1 MPVANASRRKFTSR
15 GKYSKRTSAIARS
28 YKRYGKG
35 RFWAG
40 FNQPA
45 GRSTKYSKGTGALN
59 IRTQQRLNESG
70 MPSAM
75 FMKHAYS
82 AGIQVNTD
90 PTTGYSWTEVPFR
103 LNSLYDPYFLVGGLA
118 DHQPMFYDQIS
129 GLYRRYTVYQVD
141 INLQVVNVTGTAPSL
156 VVMFSPSG
164 STFNTTGS
172 LDPARLA
179 EKPNCTVT
187 RVQGGSTMN
196 WSLKIAD
203 IDGVA
208 RSTVMDDDLYTA
220 QIGANPGKTPF
231 MRLNA
236 SSQLAG
242 ADTSASIEVM
252 VNLVFHTRWNDYI
265 TPAQS

>member
-1 MPVANASRRKFTSR
+1 MNASGRKFTSR
-15 GKYSKRTSAIARS
+15 RKYSKRVSAIGRS

-35 RFWAG
+35 RSWAG
-40 FNQPA
+40 FTQPA
-45 GRSTKYSKGTGALN
+45 GRSTKYSVGSGALN

-82 AGIQVNTD
+82 AGVQLSVD
-90 PTTGYSWTEVPFR
+90 GTTGYSGGEIPFR
-103 LNSLYDPYFLVGGLA
+103 LNSLYDPYFLTGSLA

-129 GLYRRYTVYQVD
+129 ALYRRYTVYQVD
-141 INLQVVNVTGTAPSL
+141 INLQVMNVTGTAPSL

-164 STFNTTGS
+164 STWNTTGS

-187 RVQGGSTMN
+187 RVQAGSTMK
-196 WSLKIAD
+196 WSMKIGD
-203 IDGVA
+203 IDGVPRA
-208 RSTVMDDDLYTA
+208 TVMNDDLYTA
-220 QIGANPGKTPF
+220 QIGSNPGKTPY
-231 MRLNA
+231 MRMNV

-242 ADTSASIEVM
+242 ADTSATVEVM
-252 VNLVFHTRWNDYI
+252 VNMVFHTRWNDYI
-265 TPAQS
+265 TPNQS